1 MPGRRPRRPAVP
13 RAANARRLAL
23 STRSSRSGMGEG
35 SRMKLDPRTTPARPD
50 LAAEHLK
57 GHVAAARFVVGTEL
71 EVRDAQAAV
80 RRGARPA
87 APPSIQALHGGGRA
101 AADERSVV
109 WGLGL
114 L

>member
-23 STRSSRSGMGEG
+23 STRSLQSGTDEG
-35 SRMKLDPRTTPARPD
+35 SRMKFDPRTTPARPD

-80 RRGARPA
+80 RRGAAPA
-87 APPSIQALHGGGRA
+87 APHDTGELYRAGGGGCDA
-101 AADERSVV
+101 K
-109 WGLGL
+109 
-114 L
+114 

>member
-13 RAANARRLAL
+13 RAANARRRAR
-23 STRSSRSGMGEG
+23 STRSLQSGTDEG
-35 SRMKLDPRTTPARPD
+35 SRMKFDPRTTPARPD

-80 RRGARPA
+80 RLEPS
-87 APPSIQALHGGGRA
+87 APSAPVLEATHSGHVGISSA
-101 AADERSVV
+101 
-109 WGLGL
+109 
-114 L
+114 